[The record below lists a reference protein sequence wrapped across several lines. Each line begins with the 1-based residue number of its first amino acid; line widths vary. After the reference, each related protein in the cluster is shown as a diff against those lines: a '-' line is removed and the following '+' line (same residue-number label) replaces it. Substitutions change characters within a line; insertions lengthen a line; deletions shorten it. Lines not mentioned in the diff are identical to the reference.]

1 MSSPPVNIPHK
12 ESAGSRRSAL
22 TSAFEELALFADQ
35 KTDEVRRGR
44 ERTRREREPRDA
56 SAPRDETR
64 MRPTHQSHAKRVAQ
78 IPALW
83 RISVLLFFASITHA
97 INPSIQSNPSSF
109 LGRGVQRARLRGP
122 HFDSLRGG
130 RRRGRARAS
139 RPELP
144 EPLVARA
151 G

>member
-64 MRPTHQSHAKRVAQ
+64 MRPTHQSHDKRVAQ

-83 RISVLLFFASITHA
+83 RISFLLFFASIT
-97 INPSIQSNPSSF
+97 NQSNQSIQSIF
-109 LGRGVQRARLRGP
+109 AGRGVQRARLRGP

-130 RRRGRARAS
+130 RRRGCARAS

>member
-56 SAPRDETR
+56 SAPRDET
-64 MRPTHQSHAKRVAQ
+64 PHAPHSRVARQ
-78 IPALW
+78 TRRADSRALAN
-83 RISVLLFFASITHA
+83 FF
-97 INPSIQSNPSSF
+97 SF
-109 LGRGVQRARLRGP
+109 IFRE
-122 HFDSLRGG
+122 HH
-130 RRRGRARAS
+130 
-139 RPELP
+139 
-144 EPLVARA
+144 
-151 G
+151 

>member
-44 ERTRREREPRDA
+44 ERTRREREPPDA

-83 RISVLLFFASITHA
+83 RISFLLFFASIT
-97 INPSIQSNPSSF
+97 NQSNQSIRSIF
-109 LGRGVQRARLRGP
+109 AGRGVQRACLRGP